1 MRLGS
6 RSLLVVLTGLLAGC
20 GGHAPP
26 VDAAFVA
33 KAQVTWPEAS
43 ATSLD
48 QGRELLVTACT
59 KCHGIRTPS
68 DYTLREW
75 QGYLRE
81 MAPKAQLSEDQV
93 ALLLRYVTVA
103 REVVP
108 P

>member
-1 MRLGS
+1 MRFGF
-6 RSLLVVLTGLLAGC
+6 RSLLAVLAGLLAGC

-26 VDAAFVA
+26 IDAALVA
-33 KAQVTWPEAS
+33 KAQLTWPEVS

-48 QGRELLVTACT
+48 QGREILVTACT

-75 QGYLRE
+75 QGYLSE
-81 MAPKAQLSEDQV
+81 MAPKAELNEDQV

-103 REVVP
+103 REVAP